1 MTGRPGGSSSG
12 AGRPRD
18 TPGARPSRTPG
29 QGRDRDTS
37 GRPRNARPRDALGR
51 PLPRGAT
58 GEQRVPDD
66 LAVPPEEALSMA
78 QRLLDTGRPF
88 HAHEVLEASWKAA
101 PPAERELWK
110 GLAQIAVGIT
120 HARRGNAQGAV
131 ALLRRGGQRVG
142 RYAGTAPHG
151 IDAAGIAHQASGLAD
166 RIDRDGLAA
175 AAGDGSAFRLT

>member
-12 AGRPRD
+12 NGRTRNA
-18 TPGARPSRTPG
+18 PGTQSSGPSG
-29 QGRDRDTS
+29 QARDRDPS
-37 GRPRNARPRDALGR
+37 GRPRNARSRDALGR
-51 PLPRGAT
+51 PLPRGVT
-58 GEQRVPDD
+58 GEQRIPDD

-78 QRLLDTGRPF
+78 QRMLDSGRPF

-151 IDAAGIAHQASGLAD
+151 IDAAGIARQASGLAD

-175 AAGDGSAFRLT
+175 AADGSTFRLT